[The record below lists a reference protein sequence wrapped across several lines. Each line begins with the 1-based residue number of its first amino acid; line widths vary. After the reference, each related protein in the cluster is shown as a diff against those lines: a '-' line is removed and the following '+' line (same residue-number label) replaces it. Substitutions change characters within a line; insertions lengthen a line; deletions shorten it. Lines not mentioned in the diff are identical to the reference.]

1 MNNDE
6 RIHKLIDSY
15 FEGELTA
22 GEERELRA
30 LLLRHPGGD
39 PAIDEALAVMGF
51 AVTAAPKR
59 APTLPTAAKR
69 AAPRRI
75 SVAAVATALLSL
87 GVSWL
92 AMQTTGRFSGEGRG
106 ECVAYVHGVRVD
118 NEAEVMRL
126 VSEQLGEMGMASEE
140 FSREMADDF
149 GDISEIFNSE
159 SI

>member
-39 PAIDEALAVMGF
+39 PAVDEALAVMGF

-59 APTLPTAAKR
+59 APTVPTAAKR
-69 AAPRRI
+69 AARRRMIWRRI

-87 GVSWL
+87 GV
-92 AMQTTGRFSGEGRG
+92 
-106 ECVAYVHGVRVD
+106 
-118 NEAEVMRL
+118 
-126 VSEQLGEMGMASEE
+126 
-140 FSREMADDF
+140 
-149 GDISEIFNSE
+149 
-159 SI
+159 